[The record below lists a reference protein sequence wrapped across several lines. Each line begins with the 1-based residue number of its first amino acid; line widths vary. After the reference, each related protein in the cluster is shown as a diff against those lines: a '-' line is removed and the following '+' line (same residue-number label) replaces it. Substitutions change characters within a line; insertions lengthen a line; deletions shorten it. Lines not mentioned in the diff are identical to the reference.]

1 MAFSRYTRD
10 TRISLGTQLGTA
22 NSVLL
27 LKNAIRDGLVPI
39 VNQIIA
45 TGDDRLDTLA
55 GNYYGDSR
63 YWWVLAA
70 ASGIGWGLQVPAGTV
85 INIIKLDDALAIVR

>member
-10 TRISLGTQLGTA
+10 IRISLGTQLGTA

-27 LKNAIRDGLVPI
+27 LKNAVRDGLVPI
-39 VNQIIA
+39 VDQVIA
-45 TGDDRLDTLA
+45 TGNDRLDTLA
-55 GNYYGDSR
+55 GNFYGDSR

-70 ASGIGWGLQVPAGTV
+70 SSGIGWGMQVPPGTV
-85 INIIKLDDALAIVR
+85 INIVRLDDVLAIVR

>member
-70 ASGIGWGLQVPAGTV
+70 ASGIGWGLQAPAGTV

>member
-1 MAFSRYTRD
+1 MAFSRYARD
-10 TRISLGTQLGTA
+10 IRISLGTQLGTA

-27 LKNAIRDGLVPI
+27 LKNAIRDGLVP
-39 VNQIIA
+39 VVDQIIA

-63 YWWVLAA
+63 YWWILAA
-70 ASGIGWGLQVPAGTV
+70 ASGIGWGLQVPAGTI